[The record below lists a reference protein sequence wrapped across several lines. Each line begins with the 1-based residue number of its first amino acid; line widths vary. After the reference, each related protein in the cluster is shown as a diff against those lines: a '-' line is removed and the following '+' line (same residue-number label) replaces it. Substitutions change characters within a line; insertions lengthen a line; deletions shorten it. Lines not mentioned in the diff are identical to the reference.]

1 MVTRGGS
8 DEGMPATGAGLM
20 RYFDE
25 ETRGPK
31 VDPEII
37 VGLCIVVIIFE
48 ALLRVFKVPI
58 G

>member
-1 MVTRGGS
+1 
-8 DEGMPATGAGLM
+8 MPATGAGLM

-31 VDPEII
+31 VSPHVI
-37 VGLCIVVIIFE
+37 VGLCIAVIIFE